1 MPRRSDANPI
11 NCLEKLVT
19 SFPTTECA
27 MDVTIVYDASST
39 REWAGEVYQ
48 TIQATVGS
56 KAVRGTWWNLAD
68 LGQPG
73 VLAGA
78 VSRAMRSD
86 MVVVAVSSS
95 EGLPLAFYFWVNA
108 WLPHRVAG
116 PGALVGLLSA
126 PTQKTTQS
134 GRIKRYL
141 QTVARRGRMDLIV
154 GERVH
159 NGQPYKPISLL

>member
-1 MPRRSDANPI
+1 MPRRSAANPM
-11 NCLEKLVT
+11 NSLEKLVT
-19 SFPTTECA
+19 GFPTTEGTMA
-27 MDVTIVYDASST
+27 VTIVYDASST

-48 TIQATVGS
+48 TIQTIVGS
-56 KAVRGTWWNLAD
+56 KAVKGTWWNVAD

-95 EGLPLAFYFWVNA
+95 EGLPLPFYFWVNA

-116 PGALVGLLSA
+116 PGALVGLISA
-126 PTQKTTQS
+126 PTQKTSQS

-154 GERVH
+154 GERARLE
-159 NGQPYKPISLL
+159 QPCKQISL